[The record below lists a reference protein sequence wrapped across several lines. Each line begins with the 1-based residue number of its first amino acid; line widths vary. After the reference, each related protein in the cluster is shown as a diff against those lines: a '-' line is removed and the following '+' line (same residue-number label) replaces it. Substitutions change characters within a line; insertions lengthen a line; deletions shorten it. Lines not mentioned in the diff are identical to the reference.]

1 MMFESSQYDATPFS
15 AGGGGFS
22 SQLADSSPSSVKI
35 RDNKPMYPA
44 TVKQIIEATPS
55 TDDKPNFLID
65 GVDVYNVKLVGMVF
79 GKSERITDVSFV
91 IDDGTGR
98 ISCNRWVNDPH
109 DAREVEGLMDGIYV
123 RIHGHLK
130 SSKGKKQVFV
140 YAIRPVH
147 DYNEIANHFLECIH
161 AHCCNTK
168 SQFQNFHDKMQN
180 SGAAAPPPSASLGVS
195 TPSGHQLV
203 SSSQMSQE
211 YNLDGLGGIDKM
223 VLDYLRLHAG
233 EKGVHQK
240 EVAQKL
246 KISEEK
252 IQEVMESLGLE
263 GLVYSSIDE
272 FHYKP
277 TST

>member
-1 MMFESSQYDATPFS
+1 MFESSQYDAVPFS
-15 AGGGGFS
+15 AGGSGFS
-22 SQLADSSPSSVKI
+22 SQLADPSPSSLKS
-35 RDNKPMYPA
+35 RDNQRMYPA

-79 GKSERITDVSFV
+79 DKSERITDVSFV

-98 ISCNRWVNDPH
+98 ISCNRWYDPQ
-109 DAREVEGLMDGIYV
+109 DTKEAEGLMNGIYA

-130 SSKGKKQVFV
+130 SSKGKKQVVV

-168 SQFQNFHDKMQN
+168 SQMQN
-180 SGAAAPPPSASLGVS
+180 SGGGAAAPSVSLGVS
-195 TPSGHQLV
+195 TPSGHQPV
-203 SSSQMSQE
+203 SSSQISQD
-211 YNLDGLGGIDKM
+211 YNLDGLGSIDKM

-233 EKGVHQK
+233 EKGVHQN

-246 KISEEK
+246 KISKEK

-277 TST
+277 TSS